1 MSNYSKHTWN
11 QSKNSTLHEIQ
22 SAPSKDGWKP
32 IRSKGARVSYRRD
45 KRVVTLHIH
54 PKKTMG
60 PSLLRHLLAQ
70 AGWDTA
76 DLKRLKLIK

>member
-1 MSNYSKHTWN
+1 MSNYSKQTWD
-11 QSKNSTLHEIQ
+11 QLKNITIQELQ
-22 SAPSKDGWKP
+22 SALLKDGWKP

-45 KRVVTLHIH
+45 TRVVTLHVH